1 MNSQIIAIFWYYFSE
16 CPNPNTA
23 SSTGD
28 GGFNITVTG
37 TSGTPVTGDDL
48 LTLSNNTFTSNVTID
63 LESNCDEGVARIMI
77 VQIAVQ
83 YVSKVVVKFIGSGG
97 SVLPDGEKTVSS
109 QV

>member
-1 MNSQIIAIFWYYFSE
+1 M
-16 CPNPNTA
+16 
-23 SSTGD
+23 
-28 GGFNITVTG
+28 
-37 TSGTPVTGDDL
+37 
-48 LTLSNNTFTSNVTID
+48 TID